1 MSTFIA
7 AFLFLL
13 VFFLLM
19 SVGYLIKRKAV
30 QGSCGGLGALGIEK
44 ACDCDEPCDRRK
56 AREAKEAARQER
68 LAQHR
73 II

>member
-1 MSTFIA
+1 MATFIA

-56 AREAKEAARQER
+56 ARDAKERERQEK
-68 LAQHR
+68 LAKHR

>member
-1 MSTFIA
+1 MSNFIA
-7 AFLFLL
+7 AFAVLML
-13 VFFLLM
+13 FFLLM
-19 SVGYLIKRKAV
+19 SVGYLIRKKAV

-56 AREAKEAARQER
+56 AREAAKAER
-68 LAQHR
+68 EEKLNKHR